1 MGIGVA
7 HETKTTQY
15 CGLIF
20 MLNRYTALRYDEV
33 YSFIM
38 LEASSFAM
46 ATPSR
51 ARHLPYAYPEHL
63 RMDVQKAPVAPG
75 VYLFFGEYGRVP
87 LYIGKSVN
95 LRARLNSHLR
105 NRDEARLL
113 HQARRITFIRT
124 AGEIS
129 ALLLEAR
136 LIKERQPLF
145 NRRLRRQ
152 GSLSSIL
159 VDDNSSVSIVPS
171 KQVRYGRDP
180 RVHGLFRNQKKA
192 RDLLLALADE
202 HRLCLGIMGLD
213 PLVRDRG
220 CFRASIGKCGGACR
234 GQESIDAHRE
244 RLLTAL
250 AHHHVALW
258 PHDGPVAL
266 CEHHDELV
274 CVHVLDHWHYMGSF
288 ASVEDARRG
297 PWQGDERF
305 DADIYKITVK
315 PLLSAD
321 ADIVAVQR
329 PQ

>member
-1 MGIGVA
+1 MGIGLA
-7 HETKTTQY
+7 HETKTTQH

-20 MLNRYTALRYDEV
+20 MLNRYTALRYDDIYSSTILEV
-33 YSFIM
+33 
-38 LEASSFAM
+38 FAFVM

-51 ARHLPYAYPEHL
+51 ARHLPYTYPEHL
-63 RMDVQKAPVAPG
+63 RADVQKAPAAPG
-75 VYLFFGEYGRVP
+75 VYLFLGEDERVP

-113 HQARRITFIRT
+113 HQSRRITFIRT

-152 GSLSSIL
+152 GTLSSIL
-159 VDDNSSVSIVPS
+159 VDEHSSVSIVPS
-171 KQVRYGRDP
+171 KQVHYGRDP

-213 PLVRDRG
+213 PLVRNRG

-234 GQESIDAHRE
+234 GNESLDAHRE
-244 RLLTAL
+244 RLLAAL

-258 PHDGPVAL
+258 PYDGPVAL
-266 CEHHDELV
+266 REHHDELV

-288 ASVEDARRG
+288 DSIEDARRG
-297 PWQGDERF
+297 PWQVDERF

-315 PLLSAD
+315 PLLSAG